1 MYTTFSPE
9 TRYCPIHIGLLDFN
23 IIASDTILLII
34 SISTTFALSMTIR
47 VSNEAKFFQEV
58 KFLGF
63 MRCFSVKIEKS
74 SKMSKIQP
82 KTCKKYHIFENF
94 LILTQENTAKLH
106 AISDYKKRLYKKR
119 PVEFKETKKRRLVT
133 IYKAK
138 KRNSKKCL

>member
-1 MYTTFSPE
+1 MEIRSNSDSLMHLLLLTNRCNSYMGSIRVASMDMYTP
-9 TRYCPIHIGLLDFN
+9 PLHIGLLDFN

-82 KTCKKYHIFENF
+82 KMHKKRYIFKYF
-94 LILTQENTAKLH
+94 SILTEKQRMK
-106 AISDYKKRLYKKR
+106 
-119 PVEFKETKKRRLVT
+119 P
-133 IYKAK
+133 
-138 KRNSKKCL
+138 